1 MTYNQLHTL
10 ILERRYELVEHFL
23 QSSRSIR
30 KMSTVKY
37 HGDLPIAIVM
47 KCQGPDSTILALLDV
62 YPKCVMEK
70 NASGKTIL
78 HVAKESNCS
87 NRVIRKL
94 KEVIESMKEL
104 ASSSSS
110 FHSDKSEKTAS
121 VSSLSTHISSDYFEE
136 RREYF
141 RSQRSI
147 RINSIN
153 LNVED

>member
-10 ILERRYELVEHFL
+10 ILERRYELVEYFL

-78 HVAKESNCS
+78 HIAKESNCS

-94 KEVIESMKEL
+94 EEVMESMEKL
-104 ASSSSS
+104 AISSVL
-110 FHSDKSEKTAS
+110 FDEFEKTAS
-121 VSSLSTHISSDYFEE
+121 VSSPSTYIKDGYFEE

-147 RINSIN
+147 RISSIN
-153 LNVED
+153 LNVEH